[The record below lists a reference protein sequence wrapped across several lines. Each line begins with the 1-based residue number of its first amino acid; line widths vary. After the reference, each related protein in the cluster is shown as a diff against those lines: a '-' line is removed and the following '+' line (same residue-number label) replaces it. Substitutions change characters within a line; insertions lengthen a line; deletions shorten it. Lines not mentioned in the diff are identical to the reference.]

1 MEQPAFREET
11 NKHFFFRMRFSMGF
25 SKSIAGLAL
34 ACAVMAPGIA
44 FAQSSST
51 MLAQASAASPSQV
64 QTAVRNA
71 LQAAELTPQQK
82 MKIAPMIKQYQSQTA
97 NADAATKKSAKE
109 QLLKGIYGVMTPD
122 QQTKFKASLK
132 SSMGGSAP

>member
-1 MEQPAFREET
+1 
-11 NKHFFFRMRFSMGF
+11 MRL
-25 SKSIAGLAL
+25 SKSIAGFAL
-34 ACAVMAPGIA
+34 ACAVVAPSIA
-44 FAQSSST
+44 FAQSSGT
-51 MLAQASAASPSQV
+51 MLAQATTASPSQV

-71 LQAAELTPQQK
+71 LQSAELTPQQK

-122 QQTKFKASLK
+122 QQAKFKASLK
-132 SSMGGSAP
+132 SSLGGSAP